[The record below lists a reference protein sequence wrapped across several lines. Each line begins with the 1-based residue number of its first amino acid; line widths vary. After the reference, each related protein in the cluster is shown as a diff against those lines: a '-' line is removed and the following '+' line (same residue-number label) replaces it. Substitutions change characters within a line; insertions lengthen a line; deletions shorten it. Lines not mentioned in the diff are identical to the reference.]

1 MLSLQQSII
10 IKLVY
15 MKKIILR
22 LWPQPTS
29 KWLEQMIDNVGMQ
42 KDFADE
48 KVINVLKKAHFS
60 EKEMELLVID
70 LNHSASHTRYN
81 STTNNGTN
89 YDHKVYKRYLSLVQ
103 IADNYCNV
111 LKRVSQ

>member
-1 MLSLQQSII
+1 
-10 IKLVY
+10 

-42 KDFADE
+42 KDFAGE

-60 EKEMELLVID
+60 EEEMELLVID

-103 IADNYCNV
+103 IADNYYNV